1 MPDAVLQGSGIWDQG
16 WREQRARN
24 YGIAPDELDE
34 FYRQRTTL
42 KVSVYP
48 ENIAEAISFLAGP
61 RASRTT
67 GGVLTV
73 DGGVSGAYLR

>member
-1 MPDAVLQGSGIWDQG
+1 MLQGSSIWDDG
-16 WREQRARN
+16 WRNARAAN
-24 YGIAPDELDE
+24 YGIDPDALEE
-34 FYRQRTTL
+34 FYRGRTTL
-42 KVSVYP
+42 KVNVFP

-67 GGVLTV
+67 GGAITV